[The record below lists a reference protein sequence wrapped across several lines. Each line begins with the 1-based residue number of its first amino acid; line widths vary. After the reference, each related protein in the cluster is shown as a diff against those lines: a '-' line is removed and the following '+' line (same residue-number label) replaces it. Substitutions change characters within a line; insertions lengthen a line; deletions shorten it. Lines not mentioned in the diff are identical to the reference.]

1 MADRG
6 LQAYAVPSA
15 RAGQQT
21 DPSARRE
28 ALSGLLTV
36 GFLVLIIVAVLA
48 IVIAAP
54 EYAKPAAGAGLVP
67 VESSAPSPGASAG
80 PITAAV
86 EVPTSKSPDKLKG
99 YRWPVRGGMIAK
111 YYDQDR
117 AGRFAIEGQRV
128 HTGLV
133 ITWFEGAA
141 VKAAHKGEVVAAGR
155 DWERYLDYENSL
167 DKAYERLERKDRKPS
182 QGVVIDDGNGYR
194 SVYSELKDLR
204 VKVGDIVKPGQTIG
218 GMSRAEGRQ
227 MMRYRLVRRDGPWMR
242 VHTSDR
248 ERDYPD
254 YAREQVD
261 PLVVLNL
268 EANQRPDMEKRK
280 PPADPPRLSD
290 Y

>member
-1 MADRG
+1 M
-6 LQAYAVPSA
+6 VI
-15 RAGQQT
+15 
-21 DPSARRE
+21 
-28 ALSGLLTV
+28 V
-36 GFLVLIIVAVLA
+36 VAVLA

-54 EYAKPAAGAGLVP
+54 KYAKPAAGAGLVP
-67 VESSAPSPGASAG
+67 VESSAPSPGASAL
-80 PITAAV
+80 PSTAPV

-117 AGRFAIEGQRV
+117 EGRFAIEGQRV

-141 VKAAHKGEVVAAGR
+141 VKAAHNGDVVAAGR
-155 DWERYLDYENSL
+155 DWEAYLDYEDPL
-167 DKAYERLERKDRKPS
+167 DKVYKRLARKDKKAS

-204 VKVGDIVKPGQTIG
+204 VKVGDAVKAGQTIG
-218 GMSRAEGRQ
+218 GMDRAEGRQ

-242 VHTSDR
+242 VHASDR
-248 ERDYPD
+248 QRDYPD

-261 PLVVLNL
+261 PLVVFNHD
-268 EANQRPDMEKRK
+268 ANKRPRMDKRQ